1 MKRLIMLVIAIML
14 ATGGAPGPVLGQAPI
29 ESELALITP
38 VSKFIHDAALKAFA
52 DYAKEKWNVT
62 VKVSAIPAGTPVA
75 YGRIVEWK
83 GKPEVDVF
91 WGGESAL
98 FEKLTVGIFSF
109 YIAGSAN
116 EAAALG
122 AILILVAAVSVVV
135 INRIAGA
142 RMGGMFG

>member
-1 MKRLIMLVIAIML
+1 MKRFGILGL
-14 ATGGAPGPVLGQAPI
+14 AVLLAAGASGPALGQAPI

-83 GKPEVDVF
+83 GRPEVDVF

>member
-1 MKRLIMLVIAIML
+1 MKRFGILGL
-14 ATGGAPGPVLGQAPI
+14 AVLLAAGAFGPALGQAPI

-62 VKVSAIPAGTPVA
+62 VKVSAIPAGTPLA

-98 FEKLTVGIFSF
+98 FEKLYEQKLLAKLDLDKTLWEQIP
-109 YIAGSAN
+109 
-116 EAAALG
+116 
-122 AILILVAAVSVVV
+122 
-135 INRIAGA
+135 
-142 RMGGMFG
+142 

>member
-1 MKRLIMLVIAIML
+1 MKRFVIL
-14 ATGGAPGPVLGQAPI
+14 ALAVLLAAGAFGPALGQAPI

-52 DYAKEKWNVT
+52 DYAREKWNVT

-83 GKPEVDVF
+83 GRPEVDVF

>member
-1 MKRLIMLVIAIML
+1 MKRFGILGL
-14 ATGGAPGPVLGQAPI
+14 AVLLAAGASGPALGQAPI

-83 GKPEVDVF
+83 GRPEVDVF

-135 INRIAGA
+135 INRIAGK